1 MARHSRPLWWTL
13 RRPWRPLTCDAALM
27 MSNRAH
33 EAPGPNWT
41 LHGLRHTATFL
52 MSDDQS
58 MPPVHVQHIPGHK
71 HL

>member
-1 MARHSRPLWWTL
+1 
-13 RRPWRPLTCDAALM
+13 M